1 MILRII
7 IDIVQLYL
15 IIIFIRVVLSWIPID
30 PWSRWSRAVTLVDR
44 VTDPVLVPIRRMLP
58 PFRIGGG
65 ALDLSP
71 LIVVVGLEI
80 VLSVLRRA

>member
-1 MILRII
+1 
-7 IDIVQLYL
+7 
-15 IIIFIRVVLSWIPID
+15 
-30 PWSRWSRAVTLVDR
+30 VTLVDR